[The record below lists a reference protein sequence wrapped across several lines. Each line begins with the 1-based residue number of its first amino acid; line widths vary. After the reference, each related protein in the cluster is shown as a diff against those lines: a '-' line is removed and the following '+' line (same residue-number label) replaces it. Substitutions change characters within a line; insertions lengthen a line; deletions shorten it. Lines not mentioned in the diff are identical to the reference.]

1 MKIRKAQKDVFAAQA
16 AELFPQRLR
25 QLLSEHLPER
35 RRELEGEEGLAR
47 VRAAG
52 EEARARGYLGER
64 DAARWVAL
72 GWVLG
77 PGFAEEPW
85 AAKILAD
92 PSLED
97 PTARVEA
104 LWAAAEDH
112 ELDQAAHDTAAALS

>member
-25 QLLSEHLPER
+25 ALLVQHLPER
-35 RRELEGEEGLAR
+35 REELSGEEGLAT
-47 VRAAG
+47 VRALG
-52 EEARARGYLGER
+52 EEARAKGYVGER

-72 GWVLG
+72 GYVLG
-77 PGFAEEPW
+77 PDFAEQPW
-85 AAKILAD
+85 AAKVLAD